1 MIWWSGQHVAWSGCM
16 YTVWSLPEVL
26 SGLMEGFWKGDSDLT
41 GIRQKS
47 AVQWAGVG
55 MEEIS
60 EEAIGSVVLLGGL
73 FGWVFDYWS
82 DGGQWVI
89 YPVRIG
95 ISKFNL

>member
-1 MIWWSGQHVAWSGCM
+1 MVGLHVYCLVFAGG
-16 YTVWSLPEVL
+16 VV

-55 MEEIS
+55 MEEMS

-73 FGWVFDYWS
+73 FGWVL
-82 DGGQWVI
+82 WV
-89 YPVRIG
+89 
-95 ISKFNL
+95 